1 MIDSIVVKKELLPF
15 PSHRSEAFFIVS
27 KHRHIVLEFF
37 EVAALCP
44 KSEAF
49 ALGDAA
55 HVSVGVSSEENRHT
69 VLQIAEKPG
78 REVGNCEARVEE
90 NEAYLTSTDEPVIF
104 VFGKSC
110 N

>member
-27 KHRHIVLEFF
+27 KYRHIVLEFF

-55 HVSVGVSSEENRHT
+55 HVSVGVGSKKDGHAVFEVTEQTRWEIGNGKARIEEN
-69 VLQIAEKPG
+69 QSDM
-78 REVGNCEARVEE
+78 
-90 NEAYLTSTDEPVIF
+90 TSTDKVVIF